1 VARLLKPSIGASAAS
16 LTKLTGTGEGIYIQ
30 MNYNGPGAIIAPLE
44 RAMRLSDEVIRY
56 LTVKQ
61 EFEGDLPEEEVEE
74 AATVTAG
81 AGEEE

>member
-1 VARLLKPSIGASAAS
+1 MVV
-16 LTKLTGTGEGIYIQ
+16 
-30 MNYNGPGAIIAPLE
+30 APLE
-44 RAMRLSDEVIRY
+44 RAMRLSEEVIRY